1 MSIDATP
8 TAAPAQKTRTWTNP
22 EGVVFTASLMY
33 TDALGHEWY
42 GFEEPLRM
50 PTQRGLEGEL
60 AAEWA
65 NLNITPDDMEAYE
78 NKMREQGN
86 SGDIVGLFST
96 LDKLG
101 ERRKWACE
109 RKTLYAMADVYFMID
124 DEPLEAPTTKHG
136 LLKREVWASDSRC
149 AAFFL
154 QRAFVL
160 TKGYSALSRT
170 DIHTYLLA
178 LELLHLRTPS
188 EKQPSDARPT
198 GGPPSRTSFMIGV
211 KALTRRHSSSAKKSP
226 PKSTS

>member
-1 MSIDATP
+1 
-8 TAAPAQKTRTWTNP
+8 
-22 EGVVFTASLMY
+22 MY
-33 TDALGHEWY
+33 TDTLGHEWY
-42 GFEEPLRM
+42 GFDEPLRM

-65 NLNITPDDMEAYE
+65 NLNITPDDLQAYMDR
-78 NKMREQGN
+78 MREQGN
-86 SGDIVGLFST
+86 AGNIVDMFTTMAL
-96 LDKLG
+96 LE
-101 ERRKWACE
+101 ERKKWACE
-109 RKTLYAMADVYFMID
+109 RKTLYTMADVYFMID
-124 DEPLEAPTTKHG
+124 DEPLEAPTSKHG
-136 LLKREVWASDSRC
+136 ALKREVWASDSRC

-188 EKQPSDARPT
+188 GKQPSEKRPSDS
-198 GGPPSRTSFMIGV
+198 PAPRTSFMKGV
-211 KALTRRHSSSAKKSP
+211 RDLTRRHSSSAKKSP